1 MKKQILI
8 SIVFLLFLG
17 NSAFSQVEVYSDTLF
32 RQNHGLGFSGDSLI
46 VYQDYPPDSPL
57 PLPKDKNG
65 EFPGEYYVERI
76 NSPEKITQIANEI
89 FTPEEI
95 SILAEHRI
103 WVKFKVSS
111 SGKVKS
117 ASFGFTGDPEIELG
131 KLVEFSN
138 RIKEH
143 ITLKIDFD
151 REVVVEGYVGTNYR
165 LFR

>member
-8 SIVFLLFLG
+8 SIFFFIFAG
-17 NSAFSQVEVYSDTLF
+17 ISAFSQVEVYSDTLF

-46 VYQDYPPDSPL
+46 VYQDYHPDSPL

-65 EFPGEYYVERI
+65 EFPGEYYIECI
-76 NSPEKITQIANEI
+76 NSPEKITQIANDI
-89 FTPEEI
+89 FTPKEI
-95 SILAEHRI
+95 SVMAEHRI

-117 ASFGFTGDPEIELG
+117 ASLGFNGDPKIKLG

-143 ITLKIDFD
+143 ITVKIDFD